1 MDTYIEVT
9 KAGDRM
15 LLIRDPKGHGRVKL
29 ITSGYRGGLG
39 TYIRDPH
46 H

>member
-9 KAGDRM
+9 KVGDRM
-15 LLIRDPKGHGRVKL
+15 LLIRDPKGHRRVKL